1 MSESAGAMMSYLRF
15 VYRRVGKLTE
25 FPDTLANSWCSGVCT
40 LAAVSSA
47 LKFAFRRT
55 EDSGDDASY

>member
-1 MSESAGAMMSYLRF
+1 MMSYLRF